1 LRYLNLLT
9 GLRGLAALLVFI
21 AHAADRDLLPSILG
35 WGFGQIGVML
45 FFVLSGFLM
54 SHLYIHKETSRE
66 NIQRYAIARIGRVVH
81 LYLLALLLS
90 YLISNFIY
98 NDFTFNFQDQGEF
111 LYALIFIK
119 APYVFW
125 TIPVEIQ
132 FYFVFVLFWWL
143 YKKDVHPVFLLGFIV
158 LCVVPSASI
167 FLLFDKFPDVFYAY
181 SFAFFIGVTTALFYE
196 KRQDSQLLKRIAR
209 WAGFPFLILLLINL
223 PEMRR
228 DMGLV
233 LHDNIFIRVWLDPLN
248 WVIVYGL
255 FLSALYGSKGLA
267 FLAWRPFVFLGQIS
281 YGVYLLH
288 YPFLEHLR
296 IPHLGDTGNFVL
308 ALLCTVGIAYL
319 SFHFFEKPIAKRI
332 RNSSITDKSKNTKK
346 VAVT

>member
-1 LRYLNLLT
+1 MKYLNLLT

-21 AHAADRDLLPSILG
+21 AHAADRDLLPSIFG
-35 WGFGQIGVML
+35 WGFGQVGVML

-54 SHLYIHKETSRE
+54 SHLYIQKETSHE
-66 NIQRYAIARIGRVVH
+66 NIKRYALARIGRVVP

-111 LYALIFIK
+111 LYALIFLK

-143 YKKDVHPVFLLGFIV
+143 YKKDAHPLLLLGFIV
-158 LCVVPSASI
+158 LCALPSVAV
-167 FLLFDKFPDVFYAY
+167 FLLFEKFPDVFSAY

-196 KRQDSQLLKRIAR
+196 KRQDSQLLKNIAR

-223 PEMRR
+223 PEMRHE
-228 DMGLV
+228 MGYV
-233 LHDNIFIRVWLDPLN
+233 LHDNIYIRVWLDPLN
-248 WVIVYGL
+248 WIIVYGL

-267 FLAWRPFVFLGQIS
+267 FLAWRPFVFLGEIS

-296 IPHLGDTGNFVL
+296 IPQLGDAGNFML

-319 SFHFFEKPIAKRI
+319 SFRFFEKPVAKLIRKSRIAD
-332 RNSSITDKSKNTKK
+332 NSKATKK
-346 VAVT
+346 IAIT

>member
-1 LRYLNLLT
+1 MRYLNLLT

-21 AHAADRDLLPSILG
+21 AHAADRDLLPSIFG

-54 SHLYIHKETSRE
+54 SHLYIHKETSSE
-66 NIQRYAIARIGRVVH
+66 NIKRYALARIGRVMP
-81 LYLLALLLS
+81 LYLLALVLS
-90 YLISNFIY
+90 YLVSNYIY
-98 NDFTFNFQDQGEF
+98 NDFTFNFQDQSEF
-111 LYALIFIK
+111 VLALIFIK

-132 FYFVFVLFWWL
+132 FYFVFVMFWWL
-143 YKKDVHPVFLLGFIV
+143 YKKEVHPLLLLGFIL
-158 LCVVPSASI
+158 LCVVPSASV
-167 FLLFDKFPDVFYAY
+167 FLLFESFPDVFSAY

-196 KRQDSQLLKRIAR
+196 KRQNSQRLKNFAR

-223 PEMRR
+223 PELRH

-233 LHDNIFIRVWLDPLN
+233 IHDNIFIRVWLDPLN
-248 WVIVYGL
+248 WIIVYGL

-267 FLAWRPFVFLGQIS
+267 FLTWRPFVFLGEIS

-296 IPHLGDTGNFVL
+296 IPQLGNAGNFLL
-308 ALLCTVGIAYL
+308 ALLCTVAIAYL
-319 SFHFFEKPIAKRI
+319 SFRFFEKPVAKFI
-332 RNSSITDKSKNTKK
+332 RKSETVDPNKDTKK
-346 VAVT
+346 IATT